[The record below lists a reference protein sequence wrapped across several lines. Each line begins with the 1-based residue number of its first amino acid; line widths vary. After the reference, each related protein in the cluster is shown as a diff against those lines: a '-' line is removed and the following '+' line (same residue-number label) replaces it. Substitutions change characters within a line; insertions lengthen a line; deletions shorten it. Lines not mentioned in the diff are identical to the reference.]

1 MALSVR
7 IIRMSNAFIALLL
20 QYRYVLIVPVS
31 IVGGPPFSILL
42 GFIVRF
48 STLTFIPTYIC
59 LMLGELIGDVAW
71 YWIGYRYG
79 EKFIRRF
86 GKYVSITDKNID
98 VVKKM
103 FEKYHMKILTISK
116 LTTGLGFAPIVLFTA
131 GMSKVS
137 FRKYIE
143 INALWQFIWSLALL
157 GVGYYFGNIYIAV
170 GNGFQQAELVVGF
183 VILFL
188 CVAGFAKYIRDRLMK
203 KYSQ

>member
-1 MALSVR
+1 MPNQL
-7 IIRMSNAFIALLL
+7 IALLL
-20 QYRYVLIVPVS
+20 QYRYVLIVPIAV
-31 IVGGPPFSILL
+31 VGGPPFSILL

-48 STLTFIPTYIC
+48 STLTFIPTYVCI
-59 LMLGELIGDVAW
+59 MLGELLGDAGW

-79 EKFIRRF
+79 ERFIKRF
-86 GKYVSITDKNID
+86 GKYVSITDKHVE

-103 FEKYHMKILTISK
+103 FEKHHMRILTISK

-137 FRKYIE
+137 FKKYLE

-157 GVGYYFGNIYIAV
+157 GVGYFFGNIYIEV
-170 GNGFQQAELVVGF
+170 GDDFQRVEVVVAF
-183 VILFL
+183 VVLFL
-188 CVAGFAKYIRDRLMK
+188 CVAGFGKYIRDRLLK

>member
-1 MALSVR
+1 MPNQL
-7 IIRMSNAFIALLL
+7 IALLL
-20 QYRYVLIVPVS
+20 QYRYVLIVPVA

-59 LMLGELIGDVAW
+59 LMLGELIGDAGW

-79 EKFIRRF
+79 ERFIKRF
-86 GKYVSITDKNID
+86 GKYVSITDKHVE

-103 FEKYHMKILTISK
+103 FEKHHMRILTISK

-137 FRKYIE
+137 FKKYLE

-157 GVGYYFGNIYIAV
+157 GVGYFFGNIYIEV
-170 GNGFQQAELVVGF
+170 GNDFQRVEVVVAFVVLFICVVGF
-183 VILFL
+183 T
-188 CVAGFAKYIRDRLMK
+188 KYVRDRLLK